1 MKMAYKIII
10 SANYEIWALHGI
22 IHKQRAGVQRMA
34 EGSEVCMAGM
44 GATGACC
51 WFSKQGKDY
60 LLVTDS
66 NYSKCKKKDAVYSQL
81 HNRART
87 SACDF

>member
-1 MKMAYKIII
+1 MKYGHYMELFI
-10 SANYEIWALHGI
+10 SREQESRGWLRDLKCVWQEPGPLVPA
-22 IHKQRAGVQRMA
+22 AG
-34 EGSEVCMAGM
+34 
-44 GATGACC
+44 
-51 WFSKQGKDY
+51 FLNGKDY
-60 LLVTDS
+60 LLVTDT

>member
-34 EGSEVCMAGM
+34 EGSEVCMAGT

-51 WFSKQGKDY
+51 WFSKRKG
-60 LLVTDS
+60 LSPS
-66 NYSKCKKKDAVYSQL
+66 NRHKLFKMQKERCCLFTIAQQSPNISM
-81 HNRART
+81 
-87 SACDF
+87 